1 MHKFLYLLFITLL
14 TSCTS
19 ISNEEIRVEEYGEE
33 YAVMDCFWPQRE
45 GPNTVLFWCDND
57 LETTLISG
65 FVSLAIER
73 GPEEDEF
80 FSICGRDIILNSG
93 YDLHDTLIAS
103 LTNNSYNCYN
113 HYENKLGN
121 EFDSLWDPE
130 INVLQIIWRPPD
142 DDHQVLTLYIPPP
155 KGEFGRVSGTIYHK
169 IGIFN

>member
-1 MHKFLYLLFITLL
+1 MNKIVICLFLLLC
-14 TSCTS
+14 SC
-19 ISNEEIRVEEYGEE
+19 SNIGEEDIRIEEYGEE
-33 YAVMDCFWPQRE
+33 YAVMDCFWSQSE
-45 GPNTVLFWCDND
+45 GPNTILFWCDND
-57 LETTLISG
+57 LETNLISG

-113 HYENKLGN
+113 HYENKIGN

-130 INVLQIIWRPPD
+130 INILQIIWRPTD
-142 DDHQVLTLYIPPP
+142 DVHQVLTLYIPPP
-155 KGEFGRVSGTIYHK
+155 VDQSARVSGTIYHK
-169 IGIFN
+169 TGFFN

>member
-1 MHKFLYLLFITLL
+1 MNKIVICFFLLLC
-14 TSCTS
+14 SC
-19 ISNEEIRVEEYGEE
+19 SNIGEEDIRIEEYGEE
-33 YAVMDCFWPQRE
+33 YAVMDCFWSRNE
-45 GPNTVLFWCDND
+45 GPNTVVFWCDKQMD
-57 LETTLISG
+57 TQLISG

-103 LTNNSYNCYN
+103 LTNNTYNCYN

-142 DDHQVLTLYIPPP
+142 DEHQALTLYIPSPE
-155 KGEFGRVSGTIYHK
+155 GESVRVSGTVYHK
-169 IGIFN
+169 TGFFN

>member
-1 MHKFLYLLFITLL
+1 MLLFC
-14 TSCTS
+14 SC
-19 ISNEEIRVEEYGEE
+19 SNIGEEDIRIEEYGEE
-33 YAVMDCFWPQRE
+33 YAVMDCFWSRNE
-45 GPNTVLFWCDND
+45 GPNTVVFWCDEQM
-57 LETTLISG
+57 ETQLISG

-80 FSICGRDIILNSG
+80 FSICGRDIILNSS

-103 LTNNSYNCYN
+103 LTNNTYNCYN

-142 DDHQVLTLYIPPP
+142 DEHQALTLYIPSPE
-155 KGEFGRVSGTIYHK
+155 GESVRVSGTVYHK
-169 IGIFN
+169 TGFFN